1 MADDITIGEIGRRL
15 DVISLQVSQL
25 VGRPEFE
32 VRLTAITED
41 IAELRGR
48 LTVAE
53 SRRWQATLAVI
64 TSVAFPLILA
74 YLSQG
79 IHG

>member
-1 MADDITIGEIGRRL
+1 MADDITTGEIGRRL
-15 DVISLQVSQL
+15 DVLSLQVSQL

-32 VRLTAITED
+32 VRITAITED
-41 IAELRGR
+41 IAEPRSR

-53 SRRWQATLAVI
+53 SRRWQATLAVA

-74 YLSQG
+74 YLAQG
-79 IHG
+79 VR